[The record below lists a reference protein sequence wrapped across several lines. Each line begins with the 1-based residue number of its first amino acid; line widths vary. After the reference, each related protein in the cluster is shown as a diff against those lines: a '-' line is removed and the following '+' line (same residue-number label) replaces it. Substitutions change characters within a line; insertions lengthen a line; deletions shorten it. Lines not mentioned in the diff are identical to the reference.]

1 MFPLHCQLRSIDCW
15 TFSVLD
21 SKLWPMSRTGL
32 DFISFYPVEYL
43 TQAPTEKML
52 LSSSDLLHQSG
63 LSKAWIIYIGTKVV
77 CTFCEN
83 MQLFLTSFRRRDQNT
98 RSEDWYPY
106 STCNQST
113 HFLGWLL
120 TCFMLGKIPQHF
132 YESQRYM
139 VHGIL
144 QLSTSSVMW
153 GEAFEVCSPG
163 KSCVHYDTWD
173 RKSFIFT
180 PKSYEVL

>member
-1 MFPLHCQLRSIDCW
+1 
-15 TFSVLD
+15 
-21 SKLWPMSRTGL
+21 MSRTGL

-98 RSEDWYPY
+98 RSED
-106 STCNQST
+106 
-113 HFLGWLL
+113 
-120 TCFMLGKIPQHF
+120 
-132 YESQRYM
+132 
-139 VHGIL
+139 
-144 QLSTSSVMW
+144 
-153 GEAFEVCSPG
+153 
-163 KSCVHYDTWD
+163 
-173 RKSFIFT
+173 
-180 PKSYEVL
+180 